1 MPEAAWSTGR
11 ATTPPPGKGC
21 LPLRCLPLPISP
33 SLHSHFDPLRPPAG
47 CDTGALGVGRI
58 IIARTVW
65 AQVPKATTAQAGKS
79 CLVRWVQGPVP
90 PNGSNRGANVHQP
103 ELNPGRWAHETIALT
118 TELRG
123 HNF

>member
-1 MPEAAWSTGR
+1 MLEAAWSTGR

-65 AQVPKATTAQAGKS
+65 AQVPNITSRTVSCEKAF
-79 CLVRWVQGPVP
+79 
-90 PNGSNRGANVHQP
+90 P
-103 ELNPGRWAHETIALT
+103 EAHALQRVIHLARI
-118 TELRG
+118 ELAT
-123 HNF
+123 FSV